1 MPVPGGGILVQSAL
15 SAEVKM
21 AGETAGLPA
30 PVSSIVAMIRVADVM
45 NSAKFYRHLGFEI
58 GNAVPRE
65 RPPYNWAWL
74 YQPKAPNWKTG
85 ANLMLVSGDVQGTT
99 ASKDKMVVFYLYA
112 RDLKGLRE
120 ELLSKNLRASEI
132 TYPEYLPEGEF
143 RLEDPDG
150 YPLMIAQSGQDTP

>member
-1 MPVPGGGILVQSAL
+1 M
-15 SAEVKM
+15 AED
-21 AGETAGLPA
+21 TAAVSA

-65 RPPYNWAWL
+65 SPPYNWAWL
-74 YQPKAPNWKTG
+74 YQPKAADWKTG
-85 ANLMLVSGDVQGTT
+85 ANLMLVSGEVAGTVD
-99 ASKDKMVVFYLYA
+99 SKAAKTVLFYLYA

-120 ELLSKNLRASEI
+120 ELLGKGFSPTAI
-132 TYPEYLPEGEF
+132 TYPPYLPEGEF

-150 YPLMIAQSGQDTP
+150 YTLMIAQSGRETP